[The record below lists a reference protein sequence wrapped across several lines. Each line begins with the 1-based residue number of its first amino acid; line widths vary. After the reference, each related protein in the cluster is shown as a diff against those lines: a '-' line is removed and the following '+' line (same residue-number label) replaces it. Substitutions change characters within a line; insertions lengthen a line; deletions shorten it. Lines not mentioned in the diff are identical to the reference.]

1 MSAPNADPILEE
13 RARRIVET
21 SIELAERG
29 GFEAVRLRDVAAHA
43 GVAMGTLYRRFRS
56 KEDLLVAALEQETRT
71 LAQRVRQRP
80 PKGSEASE
88 RVVGFFEIA
97 TRGMVRRP
105 NLSRAMLRATAA
117 GEPVLAE
124 KVEVFHDL
132 MRRMIV
138 SALRGEPVEGA
149 AGGISDDER
158 RVGDLLNRVW
168 FALMMSWAGGGQSPG
183 KIVEEMRTS
192 VELVLG
198 RPVQKAIPRTGA
210 MERVVEQPEKK

>member
-1 MSAPNADPILEE
+1 MAAAHPDPILEE

-43 GVAMGTLYRRFRS
+43 GVALGTLYRRFRS
-56 KEDLLVAALEQETRT
+56 KEDLLVAALEQETRA

-80 PKGSEASE
+80 PKGAVPGE

-124 KVEVFHDL
+124 KVEIFHDL
-132 MRRMIV
+132 MRGMIV
-138 SALRGEPVEGA
+138 GALRGEPVDGTQR
-149 AGGISDDER
+149 GISEEEK

-168 FALMMSWAGGGQSPG
+168 FALMMSWAGGVQSPG
-183 KIVEEMRTS
+183 TIGEEMRVS

-198 RPVQKAIPRTGA
+198 PPSHRAVLPPGGLARIVP
-210 MERVVEQPEKK
+210 